1 MPGTKR
7 VSYVNL
13 ALIGFGGVARQ
24 FVELLGEQRQVL
36 KTRHGLCWKIV
47 GIATATRGTALAP
60 AGVDTEQALELGLS
74 ASVGSLHD
82 PSEGTPPR
90 DTHELLDRLAHQH
103 VGHEQLVVVENTP
116 LGLKSGLPGVDHARL
131 AIQMGADVI
140 TANKGPVAFAY
151 RELQDRATAKGV
163 SFLFEGTVLDGLP
176 VFSFMRESFPAVKVR
191 SFRGIVNTTTNYL
204 LSAMEEGRLL
214 DEALTEMQAAGISE
228 TDPTTDVDGWDAAA
242 KAAILANVLMG
253 EEITPHEVERVSLR
267 SVTLSGVQKARGR
280 GRRLK
285 LVASACWRN
294 GRVVV
299 SAKPEELATDDP
311 LALLSGTA
319 SGLVLD
325 TDQLGEIW
333 LSKPVGCVAH
343 TAYGLLTDLITAHK
357 RRQNIEAALGAA
369 GLRFLKG
376 DSAHET
382 LYGPSTEEGRRN
394 KL

>member
-7 VSYVNL
+7 VSCVNL
-13 ALIGFGGVARQ
+13 ALIRFGGVARR

-36 KTRHGLCWKIV
+36 KARHGLRWKIV

-60 AGVDTEQALELGLS
+60 AGVDPEQALELGSS
-74 ASVGSLHD
+74 ASVDSLHD
-82 PSEGTPPR
+82 TAAGAPPR
-90 DTHELLDRLAHQH
+90 DTHELLDRLARTS
-103 VGHEQLVVVENTP
+103 GHEQLVVVENTP
-116 LGLKSGLPGVDHARL
+116 LGLESGLPGVDHARL
-131 AIQMGADVI
+131 ALQMGADVI

-151 RELQDRATAKGV
+151 RELQDRAAAGGV
-163 SFLFEGTVLDGLP
+163 SFLFEATVLDGLP

-204 LSAMEEGRLL
+204 LSAMEEGRSL
-214 DEALTEMQAAGISE
+214 DEALTDMQAAGISE

-253 EEITPHEVERVSLR
+253 EEITPHEVERLSLR
-267 SVTLSGVQKARGR
+267 SVTISGVQEARRR

-285 LVASACWRN
+285 LVASASWRN

-325 TDQLGEIW
+325 TDQLGEIR

-343 TAYGLLTDLITAHK
+343 TAYGLLTDLITAHR
-357 RRQNIEAALGAA
+357 RRQNIE
-369 GLRFLKG
+369 
-376 DSAHET
+376 D
-382 LYGPSTEEGRRN
+382 RRG
-394 KL
+394 KAK